1 VELAQKLLN
10 IMEAVKY
17 IQKRG
22 VNRHF
27 GYTYATEA
35 DVTEAVREEMIKQK
49 VVAIPSVMED
59 SIREIQGRKGT
70 LFVARAKIKFTF
82 IDIETGKSIDFIM
95 VGEGQDVGDKAIYK
109 AITGCQ
115 KYALMKLFMIP
126 TGDDPELDKQERPE
140 KPRITKE
147 ELLEKL
153 KAVEVKD
160 EKYPGKNLI
169 EIYDTN
175 KEHVTHIA
183 QNAEDVKVKKAAQFL
198 LKMRGDI

>member
-1 VELAQKLLN
+1 
-10 IMEAVKY
+10 MESVKY

-22 VNRHF
+22 VNRFH
-27 GYTYATEA
+27 GYKYATEA
-35 DVTEAVREEMIKQK
+35 DVAEAVREEMIKQK
-49 VVAIPSVMED
+49 VVAIPTIIED
-59 SIREIQGRKGT
+59 SLREIQSRKGDT
-70 LFVARAKIKFTF
+70 NYIAKVKIKHTF
-82 IDIETGKSIDFIM
+82 IDIESGKSMEFVM
-95 VGEGQDVGDKAIYK
+95 VGEGQDAGDKAIYK

-126 TGDDPELDKQERPE
+126 TGDDPELDKQEGPE